1 MDLKKYEFSNKHC
14 VIKNAF
20 TGLPNWGEVI
30 KDFDSNVMNYP
41 NEVKD
46 LGNFGIVTHR
56 GTNINS
62 VKKIT
67 DTIHSLRPTESVCTA
82 HLYISFLSISN
93 TFGWHNDDTDVF
105 FVQAIGTTLWE
116 VKHNEETKS
125 YNLEPGDLI
134 YIPKFVMHNTVPK
147 TPRVGIS
154 IGFN

>member
-1 MDLKKYEFSNKHC
+1 LKLTDYSFSNSPLVVH
-14 VIKNAF
+14 NAF
-20 TGLPNWGEVI
+20 ADLPEWNEI
-30 KDFDSNVMNYP
+30 IEDFDTNVINHP

-46 LGNFGIVTHR
+46 LGSFGIVTHR
-56 GTNINS
+56 GNEIQS

-67 DTIHSLRPTESVCTA
+67 DIIHSLRPTEPLCTA
-82 HLYISFLSISN
+82 HIYISFLSISN

-116 VKHNEETKS
+116 VEHKQDRQS
-125 YNLEPGDLI
+125 YILTPGDLI